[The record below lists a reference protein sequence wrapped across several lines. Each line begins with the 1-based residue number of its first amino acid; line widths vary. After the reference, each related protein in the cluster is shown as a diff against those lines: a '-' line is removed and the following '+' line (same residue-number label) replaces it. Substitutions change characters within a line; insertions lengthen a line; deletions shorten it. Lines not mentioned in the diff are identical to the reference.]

1 VKPETIFVTSV
12 LVILTM
18 TVPRKWILLPFVMAA
33 CIVPPDQRI
42 IIFDLDFTTIRFCIL
57 FAILRL
63 YLYNEV
69 RRIKWNVFDKLFLTW
84 IITGVVVYVVQW
96 HDMRAVIYKSGVLYD
111 SLGLYWIFRMS
122 IMSWDD
128 IHRVVKMFA
137 IFAIISAPLIIY
149 ERVTHNNPFAYL
161 GHVKGAFHRGR
172 FRCEGPFPHFIMMG
186 LFWASVVPVFVSYFA
201 AGRSKLFYA
210 LASVSALIC
219 VILSASSTPL
229 MAMFAIAFFGA
240 LWKFRSYGR
249 TIALGI
255 GAMIFALH
263 VVMEAPVWHL
273 ICRINLFSGS
283 TGWHRYNL
291 FNQFVKN
298 IGEWFL
304 LGCRDV
310 EHWGVFKGDVTNQ
323 YVLEGVRGGALTL
336 AVFVIMVIQAVR
348 ITGICSMKSQGREK
362 RILCWGFCVSILGH
376 CVSFWGVSYF
386 GQIMLLLYFTLA
398 IVSLLKG
405 QMYGICQPK
414 LRNKLISSRG
424 TTVYEKAS

>member
-12 LVILTM
+12 LVILTV

-63 YLYNEV
+63 YLFNEV

-84 IITGVVVYVVQW
+84 FIVGAVVYVIQW
-96 HDMRAVIYKSGVLYD
+96 HNVRAVILKSGVLYD
-111 SLGLYWIFRMS
+111 ALGLYWIFRMS
-122 IMSWDD
+122 IVSWDD

-161 GHVKGAFHRGR
+161 GHVKGAFHGGR
-172 FRCEGPFPHFIMMG
+172 FRCEGPFAHFIMMG

-201 AGRSKLFYA
+201 AGRSKSLYA
-210 LASVSALIC
+210 LASVCALIC

-229 MAMFAIAFFGA
+229 MAVVAIVFFGA
-240 LWKFRSYGR
+240 LWKYRSYGR

-263 VVMEAPVWHL
+263 IVMEAPVWHL
-273 ICRINLFSGS
+273 ICRVNIFSGS

-310 EHWGVFKGDVTNQ
+310 EHWGIFQGDVTNQ

-336 AVFVIMVIQAVR
+336 VVFVIMVVQAVR
-348 ITGICSMKSQGREK
+348 ITGICSIVSRSRET

-386 GQIMLLLYFTLA
+386 GQIMMLLYFTLV
-398 IVSLLKG
+398 IVSFLEDKEH
-405 QMYGICQPK
+405 
-414 LRNKLISSRG
+414 LRFATKYQTAIKYS
-424 TTVYEKAS
+424 

>member
-12 LVILTM
+12 LVILTV

-63 YLYNEV
+63 YLFNEV
-69 RRIKWNVFDKLFLTW
+69 RRIKWNVIL
-84 IITGVVVYVVQW
+84 
-96 HDMRAVIYKSGVLYD
+96 KSGVLYD
-111 SLGLYWIFRMS
+111 ALGLYWIFRMS
-122 IMSWDD
+122 IVSWDD

-161 GHVKGAFHRGR
+161 GHVKGAFHGGR
-172 FRCEGPFPHFIMMG
+172 FRCEGPFAHFIMMG

-201 AGRSKLFYA
+201 AGRSKSLYA
-210 LASVSALIC
+210 LASVCALIC

-229 MAMFAIAFFGA
+229 MAVVAIVFFGA
-240 LWKFRSYGR
+240 LWKYRSYGR

-263 VVMEAPVWHL
+263 IVMEAPVWHL
-273 ICRINLFSGS
+273 ICRVNIFSGS

-310 EHWGVFKGDVTNQ
+310 EHWGIFQGDVTNQ

-336 AVFVIMVIQAVR
+336 VVFVIMVVQAVR
-348 ITGICSMKSQGREK
+348 ITGICSIVSRSRET

-386 GQIMLLLYFTLA
+386 GQIMMLLYFTLV
-398 IVSLLKG
+398 IVSFLEDKEH
-405 QMYGICQPK
+405 
-414 LRNKLISSRG
+414 LRFATKYQTAIKYS
-424 TTVYEKAS
+424 

>member
-1 VKPETIFVTSV
+1 MKPETIFVTSV
-12 LVILTM
+12 LVVLTM

-57 FAILRL
+57 SAIFRL
-63 YLYNEV
+63 YLCNEV
-69 RRIKWNVFDKLFLTW
+69 RRIKWNAFDKLFLTW
-84 IITGVVVYVVQW
+84 IIVGAVVYVMQW
-96 HDMRAVIYKSGVLYD
+96 HDMRAVILKSGVLYD

-122 IMSWDD
+122 IISWND
-128 IHRVVKMFA
+128 IHRVIKMFA
-137 IFAIISAPLIIY
+137 IFAIISAPMIIY
-149 ERVTHNNPFAYL
+149 ERVTHNNPFALL
-161 GHVKGAFHRGR
+161 GHVKGAFHGGR
-172 FRCEGPFPHFIMMG
+172 FRCEGPFAHFIMMG

-201 AGRSKLFYA
+201 VGRSKLLYA
-210 LASVSALIC
+210 LASVCALIC

-229 MAMFAIAFFGA
+229 MAMVAIAFFGA

-273 ICRINLFSGS
+273 VSRVNVFSGS
-283 TGWHRYNL
+283 TGWHRFNL

-310 EHWGVFKGDVTNQ
+310 EHWGIFQGDVTNQ

-336 AVFVIMVIQAVR
+336 VVFVIMVVQAVR
-348 ITGICSMKSQGREK
+348 ITGICSMKSKSREI

-398 IVSLLKG
+398 IVSFLEDKEYLNFAVKN
-405 QMYGICQPK
+405 Q
-414 LRNKLISSRG
+414 
-424 TTVYEKAS
+424 TVAKFT

>member
-1 VKPETIFVTSV
+1 MKPETIFVTSV
-12 LVILTM
+12 LVILTV

-63 YLYNEV
+63 YLCNEV

-84 IITGVVVYVVQW
+84 FIVGAVVYVMQW
-96 HDMRAVIYKSGVLYD
+96 HNLRAVILKSGVLYD
-111 SLGLYWIFRMS
+111 ALGLYWIFRMS
-122 IMSWDD
+122 IKSWDD
-128 IHRVVKMFA
+128 IHRVIKMFA
-137 IFAIISAPLIIY
+137 IFAITSAPLIIY

-161 GHVKGAFHRGR
+161 GRVKGAFHGGR

-186 LFWASVVPVFVSYFA
+186 LFWASVVPVFASYFA
-201 AGRSKLFYA
+201 AGRSKSLYA
-210 LASVSALIC
+210 LASVCALIC

-229 MAMFAIAFFGA
+229 MAALAIAFFGA
-240 LWKFRSYGR
+240 LWKYRSYGR
-249 TIALGI
+249 TIVLGI

-273 ICRINLFSGS
+273 VSRINVFSGS

-291 FNQFVKN
+291 FNQFVKR

-310 EHWGVFKGDVTNQ
+310 EQWGVFQGDVTNQ

-336 AVFVIMVIQAVR
+336 VVFVILVVQAVR
-348 ITGICSMKSQGREK
+348 ITGICSMVSRSRET

-398 IVSLLKG
+398 IVSFLEDKE
-405 QMYGICQPK
+405 Y
-414 LRNKLISSRG
+414 LRFATKYQ
-424 TTVYEKAS
+424 TVIKYS

>member
-1 VKPETIFVTSV
+1 VKPETIVVTSV

-42 IIFDLDFTTIRFCIL
+42 IIFDLDFTTIRFCIF
-57 FAILRL
+57 FAILRF
-63 YLYNEV
+63 YLFNEV
-69 RRIKWNVFDKLFLTW
+69 RRIKWNAFDKLFLTW
-84 IITGVVVYVVQW
+84 VIAGAVVYIVQQ
-96 HDMRAVIYKSGVLYD
+96 HNVKAVINKSGVLYD

-122 IMSWDD
+122 IKSWDD

-149 ERVTHNNPFAYL
+149 ERVTHNNLFAYL
-161 GHVKGAFHRGR
+161 GSVSSYFHRGR
-172 FRCEGPFPHFIMMG
+172 FRCRGPFSHFIMMG
-186 LFWASVVPVFVSYFA
+186 LFWASVVPIFVSYFA
-201 AGRSKLFYA
+201 ARRSKSLYA
-210 LASVSALIC
+210 LASVCALVC
-219 VILSASSTPL
+219 VILSGSSTPL
-229 MAMFAIAFFGA
+229 MVMIAIVFFGA
-240 LWKFRSYGR
+240 LWKYRRYGR
-249 TIALGI
+249 LIVLGI

-273 ICRINLFSGS
+273 ICRVNIFSGS

-291 FNQFVKN
+291 FNQFVEN

-310 EHWGVFKGDVTNQ
+310 EHWGVFQGDTTNQ

-336 AVFVIMVIQAVR
+336 VIFIIMVVQAVR
-348 ITGICSMKSQGREK
+348 IAGICSMASRNRET
-362 RILCWGFCVSILGH
+362 RIIYWGFCVSILGH

-386 GQIMLLLYFTLA
+386 GQIMMLLYFTLA
-398 IVSLLKG
+398 IVSFAADQLHVLSMDTSKVSA
-405 QMYGICQPK
+405 P
-414 LRNKLISSRG
+414 LAAL
-424 TTVYEKAS
+424 